1 MAIFLILKNTVLLLV
16 FMLSTCG
23 NQPKH
28 NNIDQNSTADGT
40 AEYIEPPIIVAANR
54 TEAYLPP
61 LTGKNVAIVANQTS
75 VIFKDSLSY
84 THLVDSLWARNINI
98 KKVFAPEHGFRGEVD
113 AGEKVA
119 HGKDEK
125 TGLPILSLYGK

>member
-1 MAIFLILKNTVLLLV
+1 MAIFLVLKNTVLLLV

-23 NQPKH
+23 NPPKYSKM
-28 NNIDQNSTADGT
+28 DQNSIAEGT

-54 TEAYLPP
+54 TEAYLSL
-61 LTGKNVAIVANQTS
+61 LTGKKVAIAANQTS

-98 KKVFAPEHGFRGEVD
+98 QKVFAPEHGFRGEVD
-113 AGEKVA
+113 AG
-119 HGKDEK
+119 
-125 TGLPILSLYGK
+125 